1 MPRAHL
7 AVALGPLLWLGCATT
22 QAPTAEQQQPPVVS
36 PDDQPSNVQHP
47 DVPSRKRGVIVPSD
61 VSISG
66 SEAPAPAVPQ
76 TASPGAAPATGTG
89 N

>member
-1 MPRAHL
+1 MLRAKL
-7 AVALGPLLWLGCATT
+7 WASALGPVLLLGCATT
-22 QAPTAEQQQPPVVS
+22 SAPTSAQPAPVVA
-36 PDDQPSNVQHP
+36 PDEQPSNVQHP

-61 VSISG
+61 VSTPAG
-66 SEAPAPAVPQ
+66 ETPAPAVSQ

>member
-22 QAPTAEQQQPPVVS
+22 RAPSAASEPPPVVS

-47 DVPSRKRGVIVPSD
+47 DVPSGKRGVVVPSD
-61 VSISG
+61 VSTPAGES
-66 SEAPAPAVPQ
+66 PAPAVTQ